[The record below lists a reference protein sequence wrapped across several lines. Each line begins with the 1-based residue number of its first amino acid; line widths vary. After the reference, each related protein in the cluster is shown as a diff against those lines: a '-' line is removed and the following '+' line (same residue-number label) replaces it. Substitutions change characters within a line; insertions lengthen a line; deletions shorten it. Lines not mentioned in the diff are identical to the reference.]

1 MRNRGRFV
9 VVVILASIAFTSF
22 IFYFYN
28 AFTSPNVLIHDGD
41 QNTYVY
47 IPEGTDFH
55 GVLKKLEKGRVVQDG
70 LTFAFVSKVMGYQ
83 DNVKPG
89 RYLLTPKMTN
99 RDLVRLLRSGK
110 RDEVS
115 VTFSVARK
123 VGELPAI
130 LCKDVLASEDEFS
143 LLLKD
148 SAFLAE
154 YGFDTNSVM
163 AMFVPNTYNVYW
175 DSDARGLFKKF
186 NNEYQKFWE
195 GDRATKAAEMRM
207 TPIEVTTLASIV
219 QSETI
224 KADER
229 PKVAG
234 LYLNRLDRGILLQAD
249 PTVVFAVG
257 DFTLTRVLNKHLE
270 FDSPYN
276 TYMYKGLPPGPVT
289 LTEVNS
295 IDAVLNS
302 EHHDYI
308 FMCSK
313 GDGTGYHNFAKSNRQ
328 HNANRNIYVTNL
340 RKRGLR

>member
-41 QNTYVY
+41 QNTYIY

-55 GVLKKLEKGRVVQDG
+55 GVLKNLEKGRVVQDG

-89 RYLLTPKMTN
+89 RYLLTPRMTN
-99 RDLVRLLRSGK
+99 RELVRLLRSGK
-110 RDEVS
+110 RDEVP

-123 VGELPAI
+123 VNELPSV
-130 LCKDVLASEDEFS
+130 LCKDILAREDEFS

-148 SAFLAE
+148 SAFLAG
-154 YGFDTNSVM
+154 YGFDTNNVM
-163 AMFVPNTYNVYW
+163 AMFVPNTYKVYW
-175 DSDARGLFKKF
+175 DSDAKGLFARM
-186 NNEYQKFWE
+186 NNEYKKFWNAE
-195 GDRATKAAEMRM
+195 RTAKASELRM
-207 TPIEVTTLASIV
+207 SPIEVTTLASIV

-257 DFTLTRVLNKHLE
+257 DFSLARVLNKHLQV
-270 FDSPYN
+270 DSPYN
-276 TYMYKGLPPGPVT
+276 TYMYKGLPPGPVAMA
-289 LTEVNS
+289 EVNS

-302 EHHDYI
+302 EKHDYI

-328 HNANRNIYVTNL
+328 HNTNRTIYANNL